1 MRVVSINL
9 GLPRTV
15 EWHGARVTTG
25 IFKEPVE
32 GSVPLRK
39 LNFDGDRQAD
49 LTVHGGVHKAVYA
62 YPVEHYPKWKVGL
75 PTLDF
80 PYGAFGE
87 NLTVEGFS
95 EASLFLGDR
104 SRIGSAVLQ
113 VTQPRLPC
121 YKLGVRFGRDDMT
134 KLFLASG
141 RSVFSAGGWTRD
153 ASPPMWFVG
162 LYYAVIG
169 EAGAPQR
176 QTVFALGEQLPDQAA
191 ECLRE
196 RTVRDVPHDLIEF
209 AGDEVT
215 PLPDDRLVQLVDQ

>member
-1 MRVVSINL
+1 MRVVSINV

-62 YPVEHYPKWKVGL
+62 YPVEHYPKWKVEL

-104 SRIGSAVLQ
+104 FRIGSAVLQ

-141 RSVFSAGGWTRD
+141 RSGFYFLVEEEGAVTAGDTIELLSRD
-153 ASPPMWFVG
+153 PRKVSVSDLQRLYLDHGIDSG
-162 LYYAVIG
+162 LIERAMQVDALP
-169 EAGAPQR
+169 ESWRQWLKDKAAGA
-176 QTVFALGEQLPDQAA
+176 
-191 ECLRE
+191 
-196 RTVRDVPHDLIEF
+196 RTIRV
-209 AGDEVT
+209 
-215 PLPDDRLVQLVDQ
+215 

>member
-104 SRIGSAVLQ
+104 FRIGSAVLQ

-141 RSVFSAGGWTRD
+141 RSGFYFLVEEEGAVTAGDTIELLSRD
-153 ASPPMWFVG
+153 PRKVSVSDLQRLYLDHGIDSG
-162 LYYAVIG
+162 LIERAMQVDALP
-169 EAGAPQR
+169 ESWRQWLKDKAAGA
-176 QTVFALGEQLPDQAA
+176 
-191 ECLRE
+191 
-196 RTVRDVPHDLIEF
+196 RTIRV
-209 AGDEVT
+209 
-215 PLPDDRLVQLVDQ
+215 